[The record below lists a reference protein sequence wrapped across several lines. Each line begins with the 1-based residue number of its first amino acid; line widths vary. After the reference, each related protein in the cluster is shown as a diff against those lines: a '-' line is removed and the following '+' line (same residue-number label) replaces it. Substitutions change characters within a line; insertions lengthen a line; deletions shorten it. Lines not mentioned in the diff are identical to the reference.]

1 MIWASERE
9 SYAQK
14 GAFSL
19 RFQFHIRISA
29 KFCLGIKNLKNTM
42 EEIHFTFFREFTK
55 RDDMKIYHMS
65 VMEDEEDVVFMYT
78 VAPGP
83 SSKSQGFNA
92 AKLTDL
98 PQIIINQ
105 GLKIAE
111 KFEKEQVDLLKLAE
125 ILQ

>member
-1 MIWASERE
+1 M
-9 SYAQK
+9 
-14 GAFSL
+14 
-19 RFQFHIRISA
+19 
-29 KFCLGIKNLKNTM
+29 
-42 EEIHFTFFREFTK
+42 REFEK

-65 VMEDEEDVVFMYT
+65 VMEDDEDVVFMYT

-92 AKLTDL
+92 AKLADL
-98 PQIIINQ
+98 PQEIINQ

>member
-1 MIWASERE
+1 MIYRSLVLIDELGRGTTTFDGCAIAHAVAKYLTSKNCRTI
-9 SYAQK
+9 
-14 GAFSL
+14 FSTHYHEL
-19 RFQFHIRISA
+19 
-29 KFCLGIKNLKNTM
+29 M
-42 EEIHFTFFREFTK
+42 REFTA

-65 VMEDEEDVVFMYT
+65 VMEDEEDIVFKYT

-92 AKLTDL
+92 AKLAEL
-98 PQIIINQ
+98 PQKIIDH
-105 GLKIAE
+105 GLRTAE